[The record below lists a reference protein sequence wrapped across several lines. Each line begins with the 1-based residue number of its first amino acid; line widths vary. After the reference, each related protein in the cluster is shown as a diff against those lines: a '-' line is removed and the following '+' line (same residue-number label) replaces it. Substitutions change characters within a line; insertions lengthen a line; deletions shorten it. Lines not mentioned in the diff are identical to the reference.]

1 VRIIT
6 FSKRVTVVTK
16 CADCVA
22 EIACNGGERL
32 IFDDDN
38 ALSIQQD
45 PGSAHYIESVT
56 DLAPYLAELHSR
68 RPSNWRNKRVIF
80 YRNRGIGD
88 QLIASSASRF
98 FSETLNA
105 HCYQACDRVHEPL
118 WLGNPFIN
126 GSAFTMPLHLD
137 TIYRAKGPGF
147 VSGAFFLESVSEWD
161 SDGEQANVYDRLFGM
176 LGLDP
181 ARVPAKYKRPTI
193 TLRATDLS
201 LRDAWL
207 KKVGAAVNASLES
220 GYLFLQIQGTNKV
233 RSLPLPVIEKAL
245 YALNEYAAKL
255 QIPILVTDSKPLT
268 PAVAEMVKR
277 TDHAINL
284 AAGIGSVRLLV
295 SLIAGATVV
304 VGPDSSALHIA
315 AAFEIPSVGIWGPF
329 SPEAR
334 ALYYPRQIHIFHA
347 ERCAHAPCYNYLP
360 DLPYTKC
367 PKGLEQPHCEVF
379 DGVSAEEIFEALKN
393 VNS

>member
-56 DLAPYLAELHSR
+56 DLAPYLSELAAK
-68 RPSNWRNKRVIF
+68 RPANWRGKRVLF

-88 QLIASSASRF
+88 QLIASAASRF

-105 HCYQACDRVHEPL
+105 HCFQAAERVHEPL
-118 WLGNPFIN
+118 WLGNPYIS
-126 GSAFTMPLHLD
+126 GSAFAMPLHLD
-137 TIYRAKGPGF
+137 TIYRSKGPGF
-147 VSGAFFLESVSEWD
+147 LSGAFFLESVSEWD
-161 SDGEQANVYDRLFGM
+161 SDGEQANVYDRLFAM

-181 ARVPAKYKRPTI
+181 ARVGAKYKRPSL

-207 KKVGAAVNASLES
+207 KKVGAAFGTSLER
-220 GYLFLQIQGTNKV
+220 GYLFLQIAGTNKV
-233 RSLPLPVIEKAL
+233 RSLPNPVIEKTL
-245 YALNEYAAKL
+245 YALNDYANKL
-255 QIPILVTDSKPLT
+255 QIPILVTDSKALA
-268 PAVAEMVKR
+268 PAVVEMVKR
-277 TDHAINL
+277 TERAINL
-284 AAGIGSVRLLV
+284 AGGISSVRLLI
-295 SLIAGATVV
+295 SLIAGASVV
-304 VGPDSSALHIA
+304 VGPDSSALHVA
-315 AAFEIPSVGIWGPF
+315 AAFEVPAVGIWGPF
-329 SPEAR
+329 SPQSR
-334 ALYYPRQIHIFHA
+334 TLYYPRQIHLFHP
-347 ERCAHAPCYNYLP
+347 EYCALAPCYNYLP
-360 DLPYTKC
+360 DLPYAKC
-367 PKGLEQPHCEVF
+367 PRGLEQPHCEVF
-379 DGVSAEEIFEALKN
+379 EGVSVQEIFEALKD